1 MKPIRPKL
9 LPIVVVFSSILA
21 SSGCKS
27 DDAGADGAGGE
38 GGTGSEDPTAA
49 APDTWSGSEPHVD
62 LHGNVGE
69 RTLDLVVEGADAA
82 DLGTAY
88 CERNYKVPDLE
99 DTSAWAAEGYL
110 EKVEIKVNFFFDD
123 ALAEF
128 QLELVTPNLTQE
140 VGTTFDVAH
149 NAEVNIGISVDED
162 GPNAAEYEDA
172 AVGGSA
178 TLEEL
183 DGEVGDDGLTFPDEE
198 GTFGLYVDVE
208 LESGGAFKG
217 SLTVNCGEND
227 LETLE

>member
-1 MKPIRPKL
+1 MKPTATKL
-9 LPIVVVFSSILA
+9 VWTTLA
-21 SSGCKS
+21 LSAFLVTAGCSK
-27 DDAGADGAGGE
+27 DDGETDGGAGS
-38 GGTGSEDPTAA
+38 GGTGSDDPTAA

-62 LHGNVGE
+62 LHGNVRE
-69 RTLDLVVEGADAA
+69 RQLDLVVEGADAA

-99 DTSAWAAEGYL
+99 DTIDWADQGLL

-128 QLELVTPNLTQE
+128 QMELVTPNLPDE
-140 VGTTFDVAH
+140 IGTTFDVPGD
-149 NAEVNIGISVDED
+149 AEVNIGITVDEE

-172 AVGGSA
+172 AIGGSA
-178 TLEEL
+178 TLHEL
-183 DGEVGDDGLTFPDEE
+183 DGEVGDDGLTIPDEE
-198 GTFGLYVDVE
+198 GTFGLFVDVE